1 MSEKE
6 KLKNALENGTG
17 FEDTKEGKK
26 LGFKEDEIKLY
37 VLMKKNNFL
46 HPLKGIRRAL
56 EKEEYEFNCIKENLE
71 ENQEEI
77 REFVKENLNIP
88 KPSTIRTSEVRKALM
103 EYSSKATEP
112 EYRRKYVWLKNC
124 ISIMRSEEFGI
135 EERLNSDVKTIIGNN
150 QKVAEYMTEELAEL
164 ISKRDLDLADILS
177 VSPIKTTLEYDN
189 RQMQAEL
196 NYHYAN
202 EAAADDDIK
211 EGLEEATRI
220 NFPVELKT
228 YIEAFDFRYRKNSY
242 EDFHKMLTKFA
253 LENRL
258 VEIEPKWES
267 WEALKNDS
275 EGELLESQ
283 NERKKEEDYYEN
295 VKYVVR
301 KIGEDVYSAKIKL
314 SGDCE
319 GENYSEVWYKNGEKH
334 RTGGLPAVKTYSR
347 HKILEETHMDDAS
360 QEFWKDGEMQ
370 YVNDT
375 TYEDVLVKKPLAARQ
390 SIGCDV
396 DEDSENQSFEE
407 EISYSQQ
414 KYIEKKVNKYKEKNG
429 LDGVK
434 KNNNNVRKLR

>member
-26 LGFKEDEIKLY
+26 LGFKEDEIKLH
-37 VLMKKNNFL
+37 VLMKKNDFVQ
-46 HPLKGIRRAL
+46 PLKGIRREL
-56 EKEEYEFNCIKENLE
+56 EKEEYEFNHIKENLE
-71 ENQEEI
+71 ENQDEI
-77 REFVKENLNIP
+77 REFVRENLNIP
-88 KPSTIRTSEVRKALM
+88 KPSTIRTSEVKKALK
-103 EYSSKATEP
+103 EYSNKATEA
-112 EYRRKYVWLKNC
+112 EYRRKYIWLKAC
-124 ISIMRSEEFGI
+124 VSIMRGEKFGI

-196 NYHYAN
+196 DYHYAN
-202 EAAADDDIK
+202 EAAADNDIK

-228 YIEAFDFRYRKNSY
+228 YIEAFDFRYRNNSY
-242 EDFHKMLTKFA
+242 EDFHKMMTKFA

-258 VEIEPKWES
+258 VEIEPKWGS

-283 NERKKEEDYYEN
+283 NEREEDDDYHKH
-295 VKYVVR
+295 VKYAAR
-301 KIGEDVYSAKIKL
+301 KIGEDVFSVKIE
-314 SGDCE
+314 STGDCE
-319 GENYSEVWYKNGEKH
+319 GRNYSEVWCKNGEKH
-334 RTGGLPAVKTYSR
+334 RSGGLPAVKKYS
-347 HKILEETHMDDAS
+347 HHLIPEETHLDSAE
-360 QEFWKDGEMQ
+360 QQFWKDGEMQ

-375 TYEDVLVKKPLAARQ
+375 VYEDVLVNKSLAERQ
-390 SIGCDV
+390 SVGCDV